1 MSEKKN
7 DVQPV
12 EIDQAM
18 GVAADE
24 IDPGMSVM
32 PEGPGPMDVPT
43 IIPELDSM
51 LAAMSSALPAYQ
63 TTAWKNKPSTETP
76 IDAAAMTRIEQRL
89 VDLTNA
95 VNALRDSVSQ
105 LPISTFNTKNSAGDV
120 TVTFS
125 RNSRAVAL
133 IIADG
138 NGLGSSMT
146 YVSGL
151 SKLVKAI
158 VGDCSATWNGDG
170 TILTIKSTNWNNI
183 TIISADQFSLSMA

>member
-1 MSEKKN
+1 MAEETITA
-7 DVQPV
+7 QTP
-12 EIDQAM
+12 
-18 GVAADE
+18 E

-32 PEGPGPMDVPT
+32 PEGPGLMDVPT
-43 IIPELDSM
+43 VIPELG
-51 LAAMSSALPAYQ
+51 LAAQALASQVSFAKKTWKDGSGGGTPV
-63 TTAWKNKPSTETP
+63 TAVELN
-76 IDAAAMTRIEQRL
+76 RLEQG
-89 VDLTNA
+89 VADLTAA

-105 LPISTFNTKNSAGDV
+105 LPISVFNTQSSTGDV

-125 RNSRAVAL
+125 RSSRAVAL

-158 VGDCSATWNGDG
+158 VGDCSAAWNDDG
-170 TILTIKSTNWNNI
+170 SVLTIKSTNWNNI
-183 TIISADQFSLSMA
+183 TVISADQYDLSVA